1 MSDEPTKYVLRQAV
15 TGIKTVVGEPR
26 VMVSIPHYMEGKE
39 WTTTPVLLQ
48 TFDELFEPVSVAS
61 ENLKQQIRDIIDE
74 HGKYCY
80 IAGANGG
87 EYKGRIA
94 LSLADKTKMALELI
108 QRTKE

>member
-1 MSDEPTKYVLRQAV
+1 MSDEPTKYVLKKPMSRSETAW
-15 TGIKTVVGEPR
+15 ICDKF
-26 VMVSIPHYMEGKE
+26 
-39 WTTTPVLLQ
+39 
-48 TFDELFEPVSVAS
+48 FDELFVPVSDLSRENQVVS